1 MKKLKFTKLVAFAI
15 LTLMLSTIFQLPAM
29 AATKEKVILKKE
41 DKKFLIYYEDICEKE
56 FEFAYS
62 TNSSENVENLVFKS
76 AIPDISSGKS
86 LNVAYIDESL
96 YNYFDNAN
104 KSVYI
109 WIKDSTDNIIVTAD
123 LLELNDAI
131 DDEMI
136 QLVDNTTKRIH
147 VDTTKKH
154 VRKDMVDGVDTTVT
168 VSKAVIDQPKTGAT
182 YYYELIPV
190 NDENA
195 QAKEL
200 FDLAEK
206 LQSTTLDTYENLS
219 LSKKFYDLYQQ
230 LMPDARGWTL
240 VENNEILQPEEA
252 RTGDK
257 YIIYL
262 KEDDDENTTV
272 VDAKFLICE
281 YIPDEGVAK
290 EPKNISK
297 IVKLPVT
304 FDKGSILFVALGIIV
319 LALAIFAIIRVK
331 LNKKDENK

>member
-1 MKKLKFTKLVAFAI
+1 MKKLKQTKLLVLTI
-15 LTLMLSTIFQLPAM
+15 LILMLTTIFQAPVM

-41 DKKFLIYYEDICEKE
+41 DKKFLIYYEDICEEE

-62 TNSSENVENLVFKS
+62 TNPEEDVENLVFKS

-86 LNVAYIDESL
+86 LNVAYVDENL
-96 YNYFDNAN
+96 YNYFENA
-104 KSVYI
+104 KRSAYI
-109 WIKDSTDNIIVTAD
+109 WIKDSTDKIVVTAD
-123 LLELNDAI
+123 LLNLDDAI
-131 DDEMI
+131 DDDAI
-136 QLVDNTTKRIH
+136 QLVNNTTKRIH
-147 VDTTKKH
+147 IDTTQKY
-154 VRKDMVDGVDTTVT
+154 VRKDNVDGVDTTVT
-168 VSKAVIDQPKTGAT
+168 VSKAVIDQPKEGAT

-195 QAKEL
+195 EAKEL

-230 LMPDARGWTL
+230 LMPDAKGWTL

-262 KEDDDENTTV
+262 KENVDENTTV
-272 VDAKFLICE
+272 VDAKFLVCE
-281 YIPDEGVAK
+281 YVPDQGVAK
-290 EPKNISK
+290 EPKTISE

-304 FDKGSILFVALGIIV
+304 FDSGTILFIALGIIV
-319 LALAIFAIIRVK
+319 LALVVVAMIKRT
-331 LNKKDENK
+331 NKKDENK